1 MKVEHEPIDIRFVID
16 KDTDTSCNFG
26 EYTPHDGSI
35 LINLNSMEN
44 DLAFIVTLI
53 HEVLHRA
60 IDETGEITT
69 EKQDHYIIPQLMS

>member
-1 MKVEHEPIDIRFVID
+1 MTEYEPVQIRIVID

-26 EYTPHDGSI
+26 EYTPHDGTV

-44 DLAFIVTLI
+44 GDAFIVTLT
-53 HEVLHRA
+53 HEILHKM
-60 IDETGEITT
+60 IDESGEDTT